1 MSKKVETVAIV
12 GGGNGAF
19 IAAAHLA
26 LSGFKVNLFEAPEL
40 RKNIEGVMETK
51 TITLTTKQNPGFE
64 GGVARLNKVT
74 VDPEEAVSDAQVV
87 FVTVPAFGQ
96 KRMAELLA
104 DYVKP
109 DQAVVL
115 QPGNFGGSLE
125 FAQVMLARGR
135 TRLPILMEFQCMI
148 YTGWKDSPTTVWTS
162 GYKHGNWVAAFPAK
176 RNAEGLAL
184 VRQVYPDLVEA
195 QNVFETGMSNV
206 NTVFHAPMLM
216 CNAGWC
222 ETTGGNFMLYW
233 EGCSKS
239 VGNVVTEVDNE
250 RMRVG
255 AAAGMKLE
263 SCLEILR
270 RWYGPQGAKGE
281 TLQEIM
287 STNPAYQFD
296 KCPPTLQHRF
306 FLEDIPYGMI
316 PLRDL
321 GKVAGVPTPV
331 TSAVITIVQTLL
343 QRDLEKEARSLDRL
357 GLKGLDLKGIKK
369 VLTEGFEA

>member
-26 LSGFKVNLFEAPEL
+26 LTGFKVNLFEAPEL
-40 RKNIEGVMETK
+40 SKSIEEVKKTK
-51 TITLTTKQNPGFE
+51 TITLTTKKDPGFS
-64 GGVARLNKVT
+64 GGVAKLNRVT
-74 VDPEEAVSDAQVV
+74 SDPAEAVSDAQVV

-104 DYVKP
+104 DHVKP

-125 FAQVMLARGR
+125 FAQVMLGKGK
-135 TRLPILMEFQCMI
+135 TQLPILMEFQCMI

-162 GYKHGNWVAAFPAK
+162 GYKHGNWTAAFPAN
-176 RNAEGLAL
+176 RNTEGMAL
-184 VRQVYPDLVEA
+184 LRQIYPDLIER
-195 QNVFETGMSNV
+195 QNVFETGMANV
-206 NTVFHAPMLM
+206 NAVFHAPMLM
-216 CNAGWC
+216 CNSGWC
-222 ETTGGNFMLYW
+222 EHTKGDFMIYW
-233 EGCSKS
+233 DGCTKS

-255 AAAGMKLE
+255 AAAGMDLE
-263 SCLEILR
+263 SCLDILR
-270 RWYGPQGAKGE
+270 RWYGPQGAKGD

-287 STNPAYQFD
+287 STNPAYQLD
-296 KCPPTLQHRF
+296 NCPSSLQHRF
-306 FLEDIPYGMI
+306 FLEDVPYGMI
-316 PLRDL
+316 PIRDL

-331 TSAVITIVQTLL
+331 TSAVIQIVQTLL

-357 GLKGLDLKGIKK
+357 GLKGMDLKAIKK
-369 VLTEGFEA
+369 VLTEGFKA